1 MKQIIL
7 TISTLLIFILPLAAC
22 SSQKPQNIIS
32 NELGID
38 ASSGNEVSSFD
49 NHGGFHGDGTAY
61 IALSFSD
68 NTVLEQIQE
77 STQWQAFPLDET
89 VQALV
94 YGVSDATSRVGPFLY
109 DENGNPLVPGI
120 SNGYYLLIDRHTDK
134 EKNILNRS
142 SFNFTLGLY
151 DTDTNTLY
159 YCEFDT

>member
-7 TISTLLIFILPLAAC
+7 TISTLLIFILPLTAC

-77 STQWQAFPLDET
+77 STQYAMESVSFRWNCT
-89 VQALV
+89 SI
-94 YGVSDATSRVGPFLY
+94 GVW
-109 DENGNPLVPGI
+109 GI
-120 SNGYYLLIDRHTDK
+120 RCDK
-134 EKNILNRS
+134 
-142 SFNFTLGLY
+142 
-151 DTDTNTLY
+151 
-159 YCEFDT
+159 